1 MDTAYTLQMFERD
14 DREAFDTIFATM
26 SPDTDPVVQA
36 RRRWW
41 CFDNPRGGVFA
52 LFHDGREIAATCYL
66 GGKTLAFEDGA
77 TTGFEIGETATDP
90 QHQRRGLFSKL
101 VRACVAHADQGGRP
115 LVYGTPNS
123 QSTPGYAK
131 MGFEIVAS
139 PRSWLFLLPSIRNAA
154 YRLLRRGRSAA
165 RPLPVGSSRYE
176 ITSDDY
182 VAATATYPRLN
193 AGDREYLTWRLA
205 ETPLGY
211 RFVRIETRGGRFE
224 CAMKVGT
231 LGEHEVVVIAEYFLN
246 GTRPSIRR
254 ATGLLR
260 RAVSALAPAPNMLGI
275 YVHGERPTG
284 VALARLYAAGIV
296 PHRELPVCTTGGRE
310 GRGDAAWFGRFQL
323 SDCDIG

>member
-1 MDTAYTLQMFERD
+1 MDTAYTLQIFGRD

-66 GGKTLAFEDGA
+66 GGKTLAFGGSA
-77 TTGFEIGETATDP
+77 ATGFEIGETATDP
-90 QHQRRGLFSKL
+90 RHQRRGLFSKL
-101 VRACVAHADQGGRP
+101 VRACVAHAAQDDRP

-131 MGFEIVAS
+131 LGFEIVAS
-139 PRSWLFLLPSIRNAA
+139 SRSWLFLLPSIRNAA
-154 YRLLRRGRSAA
+154 RRLLRRDRSGGRPS
-165 RPLPVGSSRYE
+165 PVDSSRYE
-176 ITSDDY
+176 VTGDDY
-182 VAATATYPRLN
+182 VAATAAYPRLN
-193 AGDREYLTWRLA
+193 AADREYLTWRLA

-211 RFVRIETRGGRFE
+211 RFVRIETRHGRFE

-231 LGEHEVVVIAEYFLN
+231 LGEHQVVVIAEYFLN
-246 GTRPSIRR
+246 GTRPSLHR

-260 RAVSALAPAPNMLGI
+260 RAVSALALAPDMLGI

-284 VALARLYAAGIV
+284 LALARLYATGTV
-296 PHRELPVCTTGGRE
+296 PHRQLPICTTGGRE
-310 GRGDAAWFGRFQL
+310 GRGDAAWFDCFQL